1 MFIERL
7 RAGEPVVG
15 AWVTVGHPVV
25 AEVLAPEFDFL
36 AIDAEHTES
45 SIETVAAMV
54 RAIDATDADCA
65 ALVRVSDNDPV
76 EIKRVLDLGVAGVVL
91 VGAVGMMYRSMSEED
106 VVVPSEDIDD
116 EPDLDEFAA
125 AAGRAADRIEEHAVD
140 VDNAVYR
147 AWVEMTDLI
156 EVDNPDVYS
165 PGEFAETAVDLG
177 MDESDVSELTNL
189 FNEVRYGDRD
199 ASTREDR
206 AVSVLRN
213 IESAYSGAGSAA
225 TDTDPRTNGSDDQS
239 RSSGRDDQSQS
250 SGRDDGDGDG
260 GAQR

>member
-76 EIKRVLDLGVAGVVL
+76 EIKRVLDLGVAGVV
-91 VGAVGMMYRSMSEED
+91 
-106 VVVPSEDIDD
+106 VPSVDTRE
-116 EPDLDEFAA
+116 EAEAA
-125 AAGRAADRIEEHAVD
+125 VEACRYPPAGVRGVAGYRAADYGASMEYVETANDEVLTVVQAESGTAAANADEIAAVD
-140 VDNAVYR
+140 GVDALFVGP
-147 AWVEMTDLI
+147 ADLSASLG
-156 EVDNPDVYS
+156 VF
-165 PGEFAETAVDLG
+165 GEFDAPEFETAIEDIVSGAHDADVPVGTLATSTERVEEREAWGVDFMATGVDSAFLR
-177 MDESDVSELTNL
+177 ESARE
-189 FNEVRYGDRD
+189 YRD
-199 ASTREDR
+199 AYDAARE
-206 AVSVLRN
+206 
-213 IESAYSGAGSAA
+213 
-225 TDTDPRTNGSDDQS
+225 
-239 RSSGRDDQSQS
+239 
-250 SGRDDGDGDG
+250 
-260 GAQR
+260 